1 MMSRID
7 YYSVAPEGLSQVMK
21 VENYVSKA
29 ELNGTLKEYIKLR
42 VSLINGCAYCVNM
55 HTKDLIKLGEALEKI
70 ACVSVWREADYFTE
84 KEGAALELAEYVTK
98 ISEQGVPDGVYQK
111 VREYFDEKE
120 YVDLILTIAQ
130 INTWN
135 RISISMGN
143 RASAE

>member
-1 MMSRID
+1 MSRID
-7 YYSVAPEGLSQVMK
+7 YYAIAPDGLSQVMK

-29 ELNGTLKEYIKLR
+29 ELDGSLKEYIKLR

-55 HTKDLIKLGEALEKI
+55 HTKDLLKMGESFEKI
-70 ACVSVWREADYFTE
+70 ACVSVWNEADYFTE

-98 ISEQGVPDGVYQK
+98 ISEQGVPAEIYQK
-111 VREYFDEKE
+111 VRDYFSEKE

-143 RASAE
+143 RATAE

>member
-1 MMSRID
+1 MARID
-7 YYSVAPEGLSQVMK
+7 YYSVAPDGLNQIMK

-29 ELNGTLKEYIKLR
+29 ELDGTLKEYIKLR

-55 HTKDLIKLGEALEKI
+55 HTKDLIKLGESFEKI
-70 ACVSVWREADYFTE
+70 ACVSVWAEADYFSE
-84 KEGAALELAEYVTK
+84 KEGVVLELAEYVTN
-98 ISEQGVPDGVYQK
+98 ISNQGVPDKLYQK
-111 VREYFDEKE
+111 VRDHFSEKE

-143 RASAE
+143 RATAE